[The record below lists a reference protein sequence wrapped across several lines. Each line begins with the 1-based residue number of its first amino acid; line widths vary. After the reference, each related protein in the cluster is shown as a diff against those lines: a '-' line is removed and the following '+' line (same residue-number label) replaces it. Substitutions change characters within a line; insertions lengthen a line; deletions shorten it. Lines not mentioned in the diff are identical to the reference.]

1 MTTTASVRP
10 EGAHARAAAR
20 RAGVERMVL
29 ESALLAEAREG
40 ENKPP
45 AGLPLI

>member
-1 MTTTASVRP
+1 MTTR
-10 EGAHARAAAR
+10 GAHVRSAEVAAAP
-20 RAGVERMVL
+20 AVERMVL